1 MVIIGNYLI
10 FFKKKNPT
18 RWTHLLTRNNK
29 LSTWFKSQ
37 ISKSKLSKNKNKKE
51 QKDGAETA
59 K

>member
-10 FFKKKNPT
+10 FFKKNPT

>member
-1 MVIIGNYLI
+1 MD
-10 FFKKKNPT
+10 T
-18 RWTHLLTRNNK
+18 STNK
-29 LSTWFKSQ
+29 EQQTSTWFKSQ